1 MISKII
7 PLSQIADLIAIE
19 PRPILHSLIKNFDVD
34 FYKNFKHFAGKP
46 DLAHMTNE
54 EALSHFLIRG
64 KIEGRA
70 YNKWLYSFIDPEFY
84 LTKYPELKLKTVQ
97 EAVRHWMYV
106 GAFEKLVPN
115 HVTQDLIDADIHLF
129 QMGKVASK
137 SIEASLVQAGYRK
150 LIPHLHWA
158 DELAISYQ
166 DSVYDYAEII
176 NYDISKPR
184 TFITGVRDPVER
196 VISGYFES
204 LGKSQVRNNISD
216 EVPHQKL
223 ASDIS
228 KITEWF
234 DHGYFS
240 KINIYDY
247 PFDKELGYSII
258 KKGNITIFLYRLDSM
273 KECWTP
279 LSKVTGFKL
288 RPHFVNRSSR
298 KEYGPK
304 LNLLLKNK
312 KLIRNLFE
320 ISKETKYVRHF
331 FKK

>member
-7 PLSQIADLIAIE
+7 PLSVLSSILEIS
-19 PRPILHSLIKNFDVD
+19 PRATTHALIKNFDVD
-34 FYKNFKHFAGKP
+34 FYKNFKHCEGKS

-54 EALSHFLIRG
+54 EALIHFLARG
-64 KIEGRA
+64 RLEGRA

-158 DELAISYQ
+158 DELAISYE

-204 LGKSQVRNNISD
+204 LGKSQVQNNISD
-216 EVPHQKL
+216 EVLHQKL

-273 KECWTP
+273 NECWTR
-279 LSKVTGFKL
+279 LSKLTGLKL
-288 RPHFVNRSSR
+288 RPHFVNRSSS
-298 KEYGPK
+298 KQYGPK
-304 LNLLLKNK
+304 MNLLLKNK
-312 KLIRNLFE
+312 KLIRNLKE
-320 ISKETKYVRHF
+320 ISSGARYTKHF
-331 FKK
+331 FH